1 MSDTQI
7 IAISSELPPDLYKAF
22 NAIGGNDTGPDSIMF
37 LSDVDHRVIDR
48 YGILNQE
55 SKGLPH
61 PATYVIDKKGI
72 VRWRFVEVDYR
83 ERPTNQQILDAIKSL
98 R

>member
-1 MSDTQI
+1 MTDTQV
-7 IAISSELPPDLYKAF
+7 IAISSELPPELYKAF
-22 NAIGGNDTGPDSIMF
+22 NAIGGKDGNPVNILF
-37 LSDVDHRVIDR
+37 LSDVGHKVIDR
-48 YGILNQE
+48 YGILNQK

-72 VRWRFVEVDYR
+72 VRWRYVEVDYR
-83 ERPTNQQILDAIKSL
+83 VRPTNQQILDAIKGL

>member
-1 MSDTQI
+1 V
-7 IAISSELPPDLYKAF
+7 IAISSELPPELYKAS
-22 NAIGGNDTGPDSIMF
+22 NAIGGKNGDPVNILF
-37 LSDVDHRVIDR
+37 LSDTGHKVIDR
-48 YGILNQE
+48 YGILNQK

-83 ERPTNQQILDAIKSL
+83 VRPTNQQILDAIKIIGD
-98 R
+98 